1 LSAPSSVAPVTF
13 YGNWRSSSSQRVA
26 CALNLKGIAY
36 DYRPVNLDAREQEG
50 DAFRAVHPG
59 GQVPVLIVGD
69 FVATQSLAILESLDE
84 LFPDSA
90 VKLLPSDP
98 HLRLRARE
106 IAEYVNSM
114 MQPFQLPRQVRA
126 RMVKAFDL
134 EKHPLGVDAACRAF
148 TKEHLAHT
156 VAELDRLVART
167 AGRFALGDSPSL
179 ADCLVFPQLN
189 AAVQFGIDLNGF
201 AALSRVYESCSATA
215 AFRSAHPTAFPDAP
229 KEGAGATTTA
239 ATAATGSNAGA
250 SGAAST
256 ASASAALQ
264 GVIDATMDYKEP
276 DADTSRYLLTVA
288 NRPIPGI
295 ETVRAEAFRLFGPLA
310 TKISAMDVC
319 FFLRSLAELM
329 QAKRVVEVG
338 VFTGSSSLALLAGM
352 PADGKLIGFDVS
364 ADYTN
369 VARAAWEAAGF
380 ASRVEL
386 RLEDSLVGVK
396 RLAAEPG
403 MLGTIDLAYVD
414 GLNTQYQQNHEDLLP
429 LMRTGGVI
437 VYDNVLWKGQ
447 VAKGSGG
454 DAQTVHLRELNAKL
468 TSDPRVTS
476 SVVRLG
482 DGLAIAVK
490 K

>member
-1 LSAPSSVAPVTF
+1 VTDELTDKQSASPSIIF

-36 DYRPVNLDAREQEG
+36 DYRAVNLDAREQENE
-50 DAFRAVHPG
+50 AFRAVHPG
-59 GQVPVLIVGD
+59 GQVPVLVVGD

-84 LFPDSA
+84 LFPESP
-90 VKLLPSDP
+90 VKLLPADT

-126 RMVKAFDL
+126 RMVKAFEL
-134 EKHPLGVDAACRAF
+134 EKHPLGIDGACRAF
-148 TKEHLAHT
+148 TNEHVTETLL
-156 VAELDRLVART
+156 ELERLVART
-167 AGRFALGDSPSL
+167 AGSFAIGDSPTL

-189 AAVQFGIDLNGF
+189 AAVQFGIDLNGYSV
-201 AALSRVYESCSATA
+201 LSRVYEHCSATP
-215 AFRSAHPTAFPDAP
+215 AFRNAHPTAFPDAP
-229 KEGAGATTTA
+229 KESAPAAAHGAGVAATGAGATTA
-239 ATAATGSNAGA
+239 A
-250 SGAAST
+250 
-256 ASASAALQ
+256 AALQ
-264 GVIDATMDYKEP
+264 GIIDATMEYKEP
-276 DADTSRYLLTVA
+276 DAETSRYLLTVA
-288 NRPIPGI
+288 NHPIPGI
-295 ETVRAEAFRLFGPLA
+295 EIVRAEAFRLFGPVA
-310 TKISAMDVC
+310 TKISALDVC

-352 PADGKLIGFDVS
+352 PADGKLIGIDVS

-380 ASRVEL
+380 SSRVEL
-386 RLEDSLVGVK
+386 RLEDSTVGVK

-429 LMRTGGVI
+429 LMRTGGII
-437 VYDNVLWKGQ
+437 VYDNVLWKGRVVNPAVQ
-447 VAKGSGG
+447 
-454 DAQTVHLRELNAKL
+454 DEQTVHLREFNAKL
-468 TSDPRVTS
+468 RHDPRVS
-476 SVVRLG
+476 STVVRLG
-482 DGLAIAVK
+482 DGLTLAIK

>member
-1 LSAPSSVAPVTF
+1 LSAPASSAAPVTF

-50 DAFRAVHPG
+50 EAFRAVHPG

-84 LFPDSA
+84 LFPESA

-126 RMVKAFDL
+126 RMVRAFDL

-148 TKEHLAHT
+148 TKDHLLHT

-167 AGRFALGDSPSL
+167 AGRFAIGDSPSL

-189 AAVQFGIDLNGF
+189 AAVPFGIDLNGF
-201 AALSRVYESCSATA
+201 AALSRVYESCSATP
-215 AFRSAHPTAFPDAP
+215 AFRNAHPTAFPDAP
-229 KEGAGATTTA
+229 KEGAGASTSA
-239 ATAATGSNAGA
+239 AAGAGA
-250 SGAAST
+250 SAAN
-256 ASASAALQ
+256 AAASAALQ

-276 DADTSRYLLTVA
+276 DAETSRYLLSVV

-295 ETVRAEAFRLFGPLA
+295 ETVRAEAFRRFGPLA

-329 QAKRVVEVG
+329 QAKRVVEIG

-364 ADYTN
+364 ADYTS

-380 ASRVEL
+380 SSRVEL

-396 RLAAEPG
+396 KLAAEPG

-429 LMRTGGVI
+429 LMRPGGVI

-447 VAKGSGG
+447 VAKGTGG
-454 DAQTVHLRELNAKL
+454 DAQTVHLRELNANLKN
-468 TSDPRVTS
+468 DPRVAS

-490 K
+490 T

>member
-1 LSAPSSVAPVTF
+1 LSAPSSSAPVTF

-59 GQVPVLIVGD
+59 GQVPVLTVGD

-84 LFPDSA
+84 LFPESA

-126 RMVKAFDL
+126 RMVKAFEL

-148 TKEHLAHT
+148 TKEHLAHA

-167 AGRFALGDSPSL
+167 AGRFAIGDSPSL

-229 KEGAGATTTA
+229 NGDAREGSRAAGT
-239 ATAATGSNAGA
+239 ATAAAAGS
-250 SGAAST
+250 S
-256 ASASAALQ
+256 ALQ
-264 GVIDATMDYKEP
+264 AVIDATMEYKE
-276 DADTSRYLLTVA
+276 ADPAMSHYLVDVA
-288 NRPIPGI
+288 NHPIPGL
-295 ETVRAEAFRLFGPLA
+295 ETVRAEAFRLFGPVA

-319 FFLRSLAELM
+319 FFLRWLAESM
-329 QAKRVVEVG
+329 QARTVVEVG

-352 PADGKLIGFDVS
+352 PSEGKLIGFDVS

-369 VARAAWEAAGF
+369 VARAAWQAAGF

-386 RLEDSLVGVK
+386 RLEDSVVGVK
-396 RLAAEPG
+396 KLAAEPG
-403 MLGTIDLAYVD
+403 MLGTVDLAYVD

-429 LMRTGGVI
+429 LMRKGGVI
-437 VYDNVLWKGQ
+437 VYDNVLWKGR
-447 VAKGSGG
+447 VVKPEVT
-454 DAQTVHLRELNAKL
+454 DEQTVHLRELNAML
-468 TSDPRVTS
+468 RRDPRVS
-476 SVVRLG
+476 STVIRLG
-482 DGLAIAVK
+482 DGLTLAIK
-490 K
+490 R